1 VIAIHIQDCSVK
13 MPRRDKLPCNCC
25 PVMEFHASVIWIDNL
40 MVGKFCLNFHRN
52 FSINWQTCQICSRWL
67 HFRWFDHN
75 LVENATSISINS
87 WTLCPISLC
96 SFCERKTRKP
106 LVGSCKKHTDH
117 AIKFDHWVPM
127 NSEKFLRKMD
137 SKNSRK
143 IDWVYEGP
151 IAIWRNS

>member
-1 VIAIHIQDCSVK
+1 LIIWWSESFAWISTEIF
-13 MPRRDKLPCNCC
+13 RLTDKP
-25 PVMEFHASVIWIDNL
+25 A
-40 MVGKFCLNFHRN
+40 KFV
-52 FSINWQTCQICSRWL
+52 
-67 HFRWFDHN
+67 HFRWLDHN

-106 LVGSCKKHTDH
+106 VVGSCKKHTDH

-137 SKNSRK
+137 RK
-143 IDWVYEGP
+143 IVVKLIGFTRVPLLSEEIPNFVKMKSSTFVTSDR
-151 IAIWRNS
+151 RNFPAPNF